1 MNNKQ
6 KLIDDILTIV
16 VSCCSTDIYNENAIT
31 NEDVLGPN
39 RSENVCMTRCIFVTE
54 MLFMGYSKTTIAN
67 ILHRSEKTIGNILNQ
82 AHTYRKTSYA
92 YRIAEAECTIKL
104 KEIMSK
110 I

>member
-6 KLIDDILTIV
+6 RLIEEILTIV
-16 VSCCSTDIYNENAIT
+16 VDCCNIDIYGEVSIT
-31 NEDVLGPN
+31 NDDVLSAN
-39 RSENVCMTRCIFVTE
+39 RSESVCMTRCIFVTE
-54 MLFMGYSKTTIAN
+54 MLFMGYSKTTIAH

-92 YRIAEAECTIKL
+92 YRIAEAESTIKL

-110 I
+110 M